1 MIDTSLA
8 AGCLSEVI
16 SDVFEQ
22 DVKNMKFQKWLA
34 WGHGKS
40 YAQFWGEE
48 YAD

>member
-1 MIDTSLA
+1 MIDTGLA

-34 WGHGKS
+34 WGRGKS

-48 YAD
+48 YGG